1 MASKTRIPNK
11 TQWALHDISAAA
23 LFAADHWQAL
33 MKIAE
38 QKVDPQSA
46 IHLARLRDNLAEIQ
60 RLASDALEGKYQGK
74 GEQVKVNWNG

>member
-11 TQWALHDISAAA
+11 TQWALHDISSEA
-23 LFAADHWQAL
+23 LFASTHWQSL

-38 QKVDPQSA
+38 QRVDPQSA

-60 RLASDALEGKYQGK
+60 RLASDALEGKYQERGSK
-74 GEQVKVNWNG
+74 